1 MRRPSESMNRKKNQ
15 LLAFP
20 YIFWMAGFTIIPLLM
35 MLYYGL
41 TNREG
46 AFTLENILAIG

>member
-1 MRRPSESMNRKKNQ
+1 MNRKKNQ

-41 TNREG
+41 TNRR
-46 AFTLENILAIG
+46 ALLLWKISWPLALRSI